1 MKRGLKRFSDRGGHS
16 TMAELNVTPMLDL
29 AFVLLIIFI
38 ITTPLMEGSLEINL
52 PSAAAKTPPPEAGAV
67 KTVEVD
73 RSGAVSLAGRRC
85 TLPELEAELARLHA
99 ADPKLAVVVRADRDL
114 RYQQLVDV
122 FDALQRAQVT
132 RLGLMHLDADA
143 PAAKSP

>member
-1 MKRGLKRFSDRGGHS
+1 MKRFSERSGYS

-52 PSAAAKTPPPEAGAV
+52 PTATPAKAAADQKSV
-67 KTVEVD
+67 RTVEVAHD
-73 RSGAVSLAGRRC
+73 GSIHFAGRRV
-85 TLPELEAELARLHA
+85 TLAALEGELVRLHQ
-99 ADPKLAVVVRADRDL
+99 ADPALAVVIRADRDL

-122 FDALQRAQVT
+122 FDTLQRAQVT
-132 RLGLMHLDADA
+132 RLGLMHLDDNEGRR
-143 PAAKSP
+143 